1 MAGFNCH
8 RALLPVSSL
17 GVMSDWTMLM
27 WPIVLIGL
35 VPFCWSNSVLAGLAC
50 LADSVLLTWA
60 AVLAGFVSHSWPIF
74 CRGSLSIKKK
84 ILWGCCV
91 SFMADFNCH
100 RALLPVS
107 SLGVMADWTML
118 TWPIVLTGLIPFC
131 WSYSVL
137 TGLACLADLVLLT

>member
-17 GVMSDWTMLM
+17 GVISNWTMLT

-35 VPFCWSNSVLAGLAC
+35 VPFCLSNSVLAGLAC

-74 CRGSLSIKKK
+74 CRG
-84 ILWGCCV
+84 
-91 SFMADFNCH
+91 
-100 RALLPVS
+100 LL
-107 SLGVMADWTML
+107 
-118 TWPIVLTGLIPFC
+118 
-131 WSYSVL
+131 
-137 TGLACLADLVLLT
+137 